1 MSIYYKESFFLVTN
15 RFTPLLFFLFS
26 VHYFSQNTVI
36 FGIENLHVTKG
47 ATLIYK
53 QNKPEKGISIKFDS
67 VTSKKTIKKNNPNQI
82 TKNIIITKKKYKK
95 SNRNSNDCQVKISQK
110 ANNKEQDY
118 LREKN
123 DENKNIVFTNI
134 DTPKTV
140 VCSNDYGKKY
150 SKEKKILVLR
160 FYFLVY
166 KTKIPFNK
174 LENNKLV
181 EHFFFTRPPPYLL

>member
-1 MSIYYKESFFLVTN
+1 M
-15 RFTPLLFFLFS
+15 
-26 VHYFSQNTVI
+26 I
-36 FGIENLHVTKG
+36 FGIENLHVSKG

-53 QNKPEKGISIKFDS
+53 QNNHEKGISVKFDS
-67 VTSKKTIKKNNPNQI
+67 VASKKTIKKNTPNQI

-110 ANNKEQDY
+110 TNSKEQDY
-118 LREKN
+118 LRKKN

-134 DTPKTV
+134 DTSKTV
-140 VCSNDYGKKY
+140 VCFNDYGKKH
-150 SKEKKILVLR
+150 SKENKILVLR
-160 FYFLVY
+160 FYFSVY
-166 KTKIPFNK
+166 KTKISFNK